1 LQTLAITSGLL
12 PPEIQEQVD
21 TYKDKFSVGGELA
34 FNGTARGNL
43 DNPTIDGRASVGQL
57 LANGRNTGSLVAT
70 LRVAPAAVTVTDGLL
85 RDPDGGL
92 IAFNVNAPRPAK
104 DDIAVEA
111 TLTNADGANLAAM
124 SPFELPFVTDAKISG
139 RANVKGLP
147 GNMNGRAEFSA
158 GAGIF
163 RAKDNK
169 QEFDGLALK
178 AAFNGKQINL
188 EQADVALG
196 FGKIAANGQVDITDL
211 KRPVIA
217 LQAGSN
223 DVDLAKLSALLPNPS
238 VKLEGNAQLTANIR
252 GPVSLTA
259 QDFSDFD
266 VTLNGSAP
274 SLAINGIQAGAI
286 TLTGRT
292 ENKLFNLNA
301 VTSVLGPPQ
310 TIAAQIN
317 LADAELPLNLETTLN
332 NAELSPLINI
342 FAPDATALGASARAT
357 GVLRAGGKLF
367 PKDEDSGDQSFT
379 LDNLRGAANFSAFT
393 LQAQDLQ
400 MNGVAPVIVQL
411 TGNELVFE
419 RVQFTGAGTNL
430 NIGGTLAR
438 NDAGRQNLSLNGKFN
453 LRLLNP
459 FVPDTFFNGL
469 ADASVRVTG
478 SFKEPRIGGAA
489 SLANG
494 SFSRLIGNERL
505 TLTSVRAQV
514 LFNQT
519 QAEISRVEGI
529 LGGGRITARG
539 GVALERFT
547 PTRYRLEV
555 RGTNVTVPFPEG
567 FRSTA
572 DGQIDVS
579 GFKNEQGVNQRLIS
593 GSLNVKRAEYT
604 RDIDV
609 ADFIARKPETTI
621 AAAQDDATEFEENTQ
636 LDLRI
641 EGRDALIVKNNQA
654 DALGSLSLRIS
665 GSVAEPIYGGR
676 VTASRASLDFLG
688 QRYELT
694 RGYIDLPG
702 RLNAEPELNI
712 LAEADIKSYR
722 VTLRL
727 TGPLSQ
733 SRAELKSD
741 PALPQADIVALIT
754 TGQLDPGFA
763 GGSTLARSEVGSAAT
778 VVTEA
783 LVNAPVRKA
792 TDKLFGLNRFE
803 IDPRISDQGV
813 VNPTARLTL
822 GKQINRN
829 LSLTYSTNLA
839 SDQNQ
844 VVAVEYRL
852 SNRLSFIAQYEQA
865 PVNSFTSRNRI
876 FSFEVRLKKKF

>member
-1 LQTLAITSGLL
+1 
-12 PPEIQEQVD
+12 
-21 TYKDKFSVGGELA
+21 
-34 FNGTARGNL
+34 
-43 DNPTIDGRASVGQL
+43 
-57 LANGRNTGSLVAT
+57 
-70 LRVAPAAVTVTDGLL
+70 
-85 RDPDGGL
+85 
-92 IAFNVNAPRPAK
+92 
-104 DDIAVEA
+104 
-111 TLTNADGANLAAM
+111 
-124 SPFELPFVTDAKISG
+124 
-139 RANVKGLP
+139 
-147 GNMNGRAEFSA
+147 
-158 GAGIF
+158 
-163 RAKDNK
+163 
-169 QEFDGLALK
+169 
-178 AAFNGKQINL
+178 
-188 EQADVALG
+188 
-196 FGKIAANGQVDITDL
+196 
-211 KRPVIA
+211 
-217 LQAGSN
+217 
-223 DVDLAKLSALLPNPS
+223 
-238 VKLEGNAQLTANIR
+238 
-252 GPVSLTA
+252 
-259 QDFSDFD
+259 
-266 VTLNGSAP
+266 
-274 SLAINGIQAGAI
+274 
-286 TLTGRT
+286 
-292 ENKLFNLNA
+292 
-301 VTSVLGPPQ
+301 
-310 TIAAQIN
+310 
-317 LADAELPLNLETTLN
+317 
-332 NAELSPLINI
+332 
-342 FAPDATALGASARAT
+342 
-357 GVLRAGGKLF
+357 
-367 PKDEDSGDQSFT
+367 
-379 LDNLRGAANFSAFT
+379 
-393 LQAQDLQ
+393 
-400 MNGVAPVIVQL
+400 
-411 TGNELVFE
+411 
-419 RVQFTGAGTNL
+419 
-430 NIGGTLAR
+430 
-438 NDAGRQNLSLNGKFN
+438 
-453 LRLLNP
+453 
-459 FVPDTFFNGL
+459 
-469 ADASVRVTG
+469 VRVTG

-547 PTRYRLEV
+547 PTRYRMEV

-654 DALGSLSLRIS
+654 DALGSLSLRIN